1 MAFRSCLRQ
10 PVQAAQPRRMDVQ
23 DCQSRLAGRDRS
35 GSSPSHGFAHLSEM
49 RSAALF
55 ARPLSNDD
63 VWPIERR
70 RWTHKHRNRGN
81 GRERGT
87 YARSLRRGFKT
98 LGTYCGPPMQ
108 RRAMSA
114 DARNIGAIQRKIAA
128 TPAATPSALLCKA
141 RVADHYVRIGW
152 RGYVRQGAERV
163 ERGESAQA

>member
-1 MAFRSCLRQ
+1 
-10 PVQAAQPRRMDVQ
+10 
-23 DCQSRLAGRDRS
+23 
-35 GSSPSHGFAHLSEM
+35 
-49 RSAALF
+49 
-55 ARPLSNDD
+55 
-63 VWPIERR
+63 
-70 RWTHKHRNRGN
+70 
-81 GRERGT
+81 
-87 YARSLRRGFKT
+87 
-98 LGTYCGPPMQ
+98 MQ